1 MTRWLYGPTAVLL
14 FSLGQPAAASADP
27 ADDPPGGNPPPTID
41 VSRLP
46 INLERIHRQL
56 RETTIREERDGLNL
70 RYIIDVFGQAPRL
83 ELFSKQDNLQ
93 FGPVPNS
100 APTHQDMLRV
110 MTPQEFSAPAANV
123 GNLFN
128 WFSGKSNKDKK

>member
-14 FSLGQPAAASADP
+14 FSLGQAAAASADP
-27 ADDPPGGNPPPTID
+27 ADDQPGTNPQPSID

-56 RETTIREERDGLNL
+56 RQTQVREERDGLNL
-70 RYIIDVFGQAPRL
+70 RYIVDVFGQAPPL
-83 ELFSKQDNLQ
+83 KLFSKQDNLQ

-100 APTHQDMLRV
+100 APTHQDMLHV
-110 MTPQEFSAPAANV
+110 MTPQELSAPAANFS
-123 GNLFN
+123 NLFN
-128 WFSGKSNKDKK
+128 WFGKSDKDKK